1 MGRSVCGSKTNQK
14 RRMGT
19 LSDRMRKLLRHG
31 DLWLVF
37 ALFGTILLLILP
49 VPPVLLDLLLT
60 VSIGLSLLTLLVILY
75 LRTPAEFTGFPT
87 LLLFITLFRLALN
100 VASTRLILLNGYA
113 GHIIQAFGNFVV
125 QGNYVVGMVIFLILV
140 LINFIVITK
149 GAGRIAEVAARFTL
163 DAMPGKQMAVDAEL
177 NAGLINETEARNR
190 RRAVEE
196 EADFYGAMD
205 GASKFVRGDA
215 IAAILITLINIVG
228 GFAIGIMQKGMTMS
242 EALQHFTILSIGDG
256 LVSQVPAL
264 ITSVAAG
271 ILVTRATSKN
281 DLGRELSRQ
290 LLFYPKALTILA
302 VMMGILAIVPGLP
315 TLPFMAMAVIVGLLS
330 YTLHRHGMPEMAAAG
345 TSTAGGMQ
353 GKTNDNKA
361 GAAGAAP
368 VADAKAGDK
377 LEGLLSLDTLQIEL
391 GYGLVAMADKAK
403 GGDLLERVTG
413 VRRNF
418 ASDMGVLIPPIKLRD
433 NLQLGPNDYRFVLK
447 GNAIAQGQIMPQH
460 WLAMNATNSKV
471 ALKGIPTVEPVYQ
484 LPATWVTNME
494 RKNAEVA
501 GFTVVDAPS
510 VLVTHLSETVRRHCS
525 EILTRQDV
533 QALIDNLKQTHAAVV
548 NELIP
553 GQLSLGQVQ
562 RILQNLLAEGISIRN
577 LAGILE
583 KVGDYAAITKNPDE
597 LSEHARR
604 ALGAQLTKPFQNE
617 TGGLRAITIDPRL
630 EAQLAL
636 GVRQSANEIALVVDP
651 KLARHVVDAL
661 SKFVQQM
668 IAAGQQPVVLCAPQ
682 LRLAFRRFF
691 ENTFSDLAVLSYA
704 EIPARVQVQN
714 AAVIPSPE

>member
-1 MGRSVCGSKTNQK
+1 MGS
-14 RRMGT
+14 
-19 LSDRMRKLLRHG
+19 LSDKMRNLLKYG

-49 VPPVLLDLLLT
+49 IPPILLDMLLT
-60 VSIGLSLLTLLVILY
+60 VSIALSLLTLLVILY

-87 LLLFITLFRLALN
+87 LLLFITLYRLALN
-100 VASTRLILLNGYA
+100 VASTRLILLDGYA

-125 QGNYVVGMVIFLILV
+125 RGNYVVGLVVFLILV

-163 DAMPGKQMAVDAEL
+163 DAMPGKQMAIDAEL

-215 IAAILITLINIVG
+215 IAAILITLINVIG
-228 GFAIGIMQKGMTMS
+228 GFAIGIMQKGMTMT

-256 LVSQVPAL
+256 LVSQIPAL
-264 ITSVAAG
+264 ITSTAAG

-281 DLGRELSRQ
+281 DLGRELTRQ
-290 LLFYPKALTILA
+290 LLLYPRALTILSI
-302 VMMGILAIVPGLP
+302 MLGIMALVPGLP
-315 TLPFMAMAVIVGLLS
+315 TLPFLTMSVIFGMIA
-330 YTLHRHGMPEMAAAG
+330 YTLHRHGAVDMGGSAAAAVAGAKSGKPGEANKEGTPAAG
-345 TSTAGGMQ
+345 TEPKPA
-353 GKTNDNKA
+353 
-361 GAAGAAP
+361 
-368 VADAKAGDK
+368 DK

-391 GYGLVAMADKAK
+391 GYGLVQMADSKK
-403 GGDLLERVTG
+403 GGDLLDRVTG
-413 VRRNF
+413 IRRNF
-418 ASDMGVLIPPIKLRD
+418 ASDMGMLIPPIRLRD
-433 NLQLGPNDYRFVLK
+433 NLQLSTNEYRFLLK
-447 GNAIAQGQIMPQH
+447 GSPIAQGQLMPNH
-460 WLAMNATNSKV
+460 WLAMNATNSKSV
-471 ALKGIPTVEPVYQ
+471 LKGIPTVEPVFQ
-484 LPATWVTNME
+484 LPATWVINAE

-510 VLVTHLSETVRRHCS
+510 VMVTHLSETIRRHCH

-533 QALIDNLKQTHAAVV
+533 QTLLDNLKLTCPAVV
-548 NELIP
+548 TELVP
-553 GQLSLGQVQ
+553 TQLSVGQIQ
-562 RILQNLLAEGISIRN
+562 RILQNLLSEGISIRN

-583 KVGDYAAITKNPDE
+583 KVGDYAAFTKNPDE

-604 ALGAQLTKPFQNE
+604 AMGPQLAKPFQAEN
-617 TGGLRAITIDPRL
+617 GSLRAITMDPKL
-630 EAQLAL
+630 EQQLTQ
-636 GVRQSANEIALVVDP
+636 GVRQSPNEVALIIEP
-651 KLARHVVDAL
+651 RLARHVIDSL
-661 SKFVQQM
+661 SKMVQQM

-691 ENTFSDLAVLSYA
+691 ENTFNDLAVLSYA

-714 AAVIPSPE
+714 SAIIPCLE